1 MHSVNMH
8 LNPNHPC
15 QRGSAQN
22 PDIFFQAREA
32 CNPYYDALPAIV
44 QEYMDKVNAKIGTD
58 YKLFNYYGAADAE
71 HVIIAMGSVND
82 TIEETIDY
90 LTAAGRKV
98 GVDKS
103 SSVQTILAHRLWLML
118 FLRPLNRSQFLTEQ
132 KSQVHLAS
140 RCTWML

>member
-1 MHSVNMH
+1 MVNMDAVDEFRKH
-8 LNPNHPC
+8 ALNPNHPC

-44 QEYMDKVNAKIGTD
+44 QKYMDKVNAKIGTD
-58 YKLFNYYGAADAE
+58 YKLFNYYGDPNAE

-90 LTAAGRKV
+90 LEKQGR
-98 GVDKS
+98 
-103 SSVQTILAHRLWLML
+103 R
-118 FLRPLNRSQFLTEQ
+118 
-132 KSQVHLAS
+132 
-140 RCTWML
+140 

>member
-1 MHSVNMH
+1 MGLRRSERYGRYGCNRSIQKDA

-71 HVIIAMGSVND
+71 TVIIAMGSVCD

-90 LTAAGRKV
+90 LRGCR
-98 GVDKS
+98 
-103 SSVQTILAHRLWLML
+103 R
-118 FLRPLNRSQFLTEQ
+118 E
-132 KSQVHLAS
+132 S
-140 RCTWML
+140 RCC